1 MTSGSIYGLYKGKHM
16 GIQDRDYYWEKHS
29 QKPKK
34 YDRSALYGRSS
45 NVVKIRKKSSS
56 NAKFLIYPALSL
68 FIAWY
73 AFDAYLKHRNSISA
87 IPAIAAFRPNNPVI
101 IPGGVALTRDRQG
114 HFRGTV
120 LINNVKMPFMIDT
133 GATRTSIPRNMA
145 IKAGLPFGRIVQ
157 TNTANGKNLSHET
170 RINDLK
176 LGNVTIKNIKAN
188 INDHLDEVLIG
199 MNTLKYFRM
208 VQNNNTLTLV
218 TNGYRGEIMKEP
230 VPYANQTINQPVRQA
245 LRPGNALLRDEQVP
259 SRHRLVKRPTIIRK
273 RTTCS
278 VQNGHKSCVT
288 SYSDH

>member
-1 MTSGSIYGLYKGKHM
+1 M

-29 QKPKK
+29 QKPKKK

-45 NVVKIRKKSSS
+45 NVVKIRKKPSTI
-56 NAKFLIYPALSL
+56 KYLIYPALSL
-68 FIAWY
+68 FITWY

-145 IKAGLPFGRIVQ
+145 IKAGLTFGRIVQ

-170 RINDLK
+170 HINELK
-176 LGNVTIKNIKAN
+176 LGNVTIKNIKAT

-199 MNTLKYFRM
+199 MNTLKYFKM
-208 VQNNNTLTLV
+208 IQDNNTLTLV
-218 TNGYRGEIMKEP
+218 TNGYRGEIMEEP
-230 VPYANQTINQPVRQA
+230 VPYINQTINRPARQA
-245 LRPGNALLRDEQVP
+245 LRSRNTEFIDEE
-259 SRHRLVKRPTIIRK
+259 STFRNRLIKRSTVIRK

-278 VQNGHKSCVT
+278 IQNGHKSCVT